1 MNQIRIIA
9 GKWRGRKIS
18 FLDQKGL
25 RPSPD
30 RVRETLFN
38 WLQFDIV
45 GTHCLDLF
53 AGSGILAL
61 EACSR
66 GAKQVTCI
74 ELNRETA
81 SNIKNN
87 IELLQA
93 EEIFFLQQNAL
104 EFLQTSNTNNKYDL
118 VFLDPPFKENLLEPS
133 IALLESNSWLAK
145 SALIYLES
153 DQPLEDCLLPENWT
167 LVKNK
172 KAGAG
177 LLWLMPKN
185 WIGMKIFIKN
195 SSFILCKLFLKKRK
209 LNFYEGI

>member
-1 MNQIRIIA
+1 VNQIRIIA

-104 EFLQTSNTNNKYDL
+104 EFLQTSNKNNKYDL

-172 KAGAG
+172 KAGQVYYG
-177 LLWLMPKN
+177 LCQRT
-185 WIGMKIFIKN
+185 G
-195 SSFILCKLFLKKRK
+195 
-209 LNFYEGI
+209 